1 MRQKSLNPV
10 KTRLSEKQDATLV
23 PAKRGKFRFN
33 RKKESPVPRTP
44 DARSGVNQSFSATAL
59 ACVNNSR

>member
-10 KTRLSEKQDATLV
+10 KTCLSEKQHVTLF
-23 PAKRGKFRFN
+23 PAKRGEIPLQAQ
-33 RKKESPVPRTP
+33 KESPVTRTP
-44 DARSGVNQSFSATAL
+44 DARSGVDQSFSATAL